1 LRVSIHGKETF
12 ILQSQHPIQN
22 QTKRYRKK
30 QLSPRK
36 KILLGLLIIAA
47 VMLFSVVISVIYE
60 VSVNGDYY
68 SAFYSGGTG
77 YEPLDILFAPADYE
91 TNIFED
97 KTYMTMNRDIK
108 YIDGAQSTEV
118 ALDEDGAYFGAGLV
132 FFQNY
137 FNCVINGDYEGYRAF
152 ISEDYS
158 EKNAYPIPE
167 RFTMQKIHSISV
179 EHRGDADQIISQ
191 NEVRRYYIVKY
202 QIYQNNGTFR
212 DDIRPTDVLP
222 LLFELTT
229 IGEETKITKIVKFPG
244 A

>member
-1 LRVSIHGKETF
+1 MQ
-12 ILQSQHPIQN
+12 LQTN
-22 QTKRYRKK
+22 TAKK
-30 QLSPRK
+30 QKKPLTPRK
-36 KILLGLLIIAA
+36 KILLGFLVIVGIMLL
-47 VMLFSVVISVIYE
+47 SVVISVIYE
-60 VSVNGDYY
+60 VSANGDYY
-68 SAFYSGGTG
+68 TAFYSGGSG

-91 TNIFED
+91 TDIFED
-97 KTYMTMNRDIK
+97 PAYLAMNRDIK

-118 ALDEDGAYFGAGLV
+118 ALDEDGSYFGAGLV
-132 FFQNY
+132 FFQKY
-137 FNCVINGDYEGYRAF
+137 FNCVIRGDYASYPQF

-167 RFTMQKIHSISV
+167 KFTMQKIHSISV
-179 EHRGDADQIISQ
+179 EHRSDADTIISP
-191 NEVRRYYIVKY
+191 NEVRRYYVVKY

-212 DDIRPTDVLP
+212 DDIRPTDILP

>member
-1 LRVSIHGKETF
+1 M
-12 ILQSQHPIQN
+12 QA
-22 QTKRYRKK
+22 QTNNTKKISKKPKKPLTARKK
-30 QLSPRK
+30 L
-36 KILLGLLIIAA
+36 LLGFLIVFGI
-47 VMLFSVVISVIYE
+47 LFVSVVVSVIYE
-60 VSVNGDYY
+60 VAVNGDYY

-91 TNIFED
+91 TDIFED
-97 KTYMTMNRDIK
+97 ENYLSMNRRIK
-108 YIDGAQSTEV
+108 YIEGAQSTEV
-118 ALDEDGAYFGAGLV
+118 ALDEDGSYYGAGLV

-137 FNCVINGDYEGYRAF
+137 FNCVINGDYETYQTF
-152 ISEDYS
+152 ISDDYD

-167 RFTMQKIHSISV
+167 KFTMQKIHSISV
-179 EHRGDADQIISQ
+179 EHRSDADTIVSS
-191 NEVRRYYIVKY
+191 NEVRRYYVVKY

-212 DDIRPTDVLP
+212 DDIRPTDILP

>member
-1 LRVSIHGKETF
+1 MQFHT
-12 ILQSQHPIQN
+12 N
-22 QTKRYRKK
+22 QTTPKQKK
-30 QLSPRK
+30 KLTPRK
-36 KILLGLLIIAA
+36 KILLGILIIFG

-68 SAFYSGGTG
+68 SAFYSGGSG

-91 TNIFED
+91 TDIFED
-97 KTYMTMNRDIK
+97 QNYLSMNRSIK

-118 ALDEDGAYFGAGLV
+118 ALDEDGSYFGTGLV

-137 FNCVINGDYEGYRAF
+137 FNCVINGEYERYQTLISDDY
-152 ISEDYS
+152 DD
-158 EKNAYPIPE
+158 KNAYPIPE
-167 RFTMQKIHSISV
+167 KFTMQKIHSISV
-179 EHRGDADQIISQ
+179 EHRRDADTIVSS
-191 NEVRRYYIVKY
+191 NEVRRYYVVKY

>member
-1 LRVSIHGKETF
+1 MQAPTNNTKKTKG
-12 ILQSQHPIQN
+12 
-22 QTKRYRKK
+22 QTKKP
-30 QLSPRK
+30 LTPRK
-36 KILLGLLIIAA
+36 KILIGFLIIAGIMIA
-47 VMLFSVVISVIYE
+47 SVVVSVIFE

-68 SAFYSGGTG
+68 TAFYSGGSG

-91 TNIFED
+91 TDIFED
-97 KTYMTMNRDIK
+97 AAYLSMNRDIK

-118 ALDEDGAYFGAGLV
+118 ALDEDGAYFGEGLV

-137 FNCVINGDYEGYRAF
+137 FNCVIGGDYETYQTF
-152 ISEDYS
+152 ISDDYD
-158 EKNAYPIPE
+158 EKNGYPVPE
-167 RFTMQKIHSISV
+167 KFTMQKIHSISV
-179 EHRGDADQIISQ
+179 EHRGDADTIVSQ
-191 NEVRRYYIVKY
+191 NEVRRYYVVKY

-229 IGEETKITKIVKFPG
+229 VGEETKITKIVKFPG